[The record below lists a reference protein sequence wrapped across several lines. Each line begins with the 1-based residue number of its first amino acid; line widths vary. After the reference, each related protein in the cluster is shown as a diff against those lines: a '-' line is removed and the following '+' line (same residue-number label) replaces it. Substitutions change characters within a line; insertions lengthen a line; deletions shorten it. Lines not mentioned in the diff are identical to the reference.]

1 MIRLSH
7 STHQGVTS
15 VVASVVLLLSV
26 VVSVLLSV
34 VLNVVVI
41 IPEVV
46 GGAAV
51 EVASAVVPPV
61 VIIPALVDGAA
72 VVVASVALGTVV
84 VTTGAVVVGLSR
96 KTCSS
101 SRIIAIC
108 SALWRLRALTHIS
121 VVWKRK
127 Q

>member
-1 MIRLSH
+1 MIRRSH
-7 STHQGVTS
+7 STYQGVTS
-15 VVASVVLLLSV
+15 VVASVVLLSV

-34 VLNVVVI
+34 VLNAVVI

-101 SRIIAIC
+101 SRMAIC
-108 SALWRLRALTHIS
+108 SALWRFRALTHIS